1 MMDIDDAVAPT
12 NASTEVVPPSYR
24 IPPEIIAKI
33 IRRIIPPKIRH
44 GHIMQERIRALHIAT
59 SICQYWRYAVLDHAT
74 LWSIV
79 PIHRKALG
87 KLYLERTGNAPLSIV
102 FCADAQ
108 GACSAH
114 QATVSLLPHMQRIK
128 NVQFFAS
135 SQAINAIFSSLEQY
149 GTPLEGIGLEIKPA
163 PTSEAWMAVYD
174 HLLKYASTLK
184 ALQLDAYEHRFTTDQ
199 FKQFPHLS
207 RLEISGIHDLCDA
220 SQLLTSFPTLAS
232 IKFGLEAIAGH
243 EEYHQL
249 PDRIVPH
256 PNLRH
261 IHLQAG
267 CYPIKTV
274 LESLKLQSGVH
285 LECEIVR
292 CRHWRAAEQERFL
305 PLPLKFLE
313 NTSNIEELDIHGSIQ
328 FKCRGSG
335 PSGSFHIQGF
345 YTGKL
350 HRPVEDLSHL
360 RRLTVVDVIE
370 QGLLED
376 IVIAA
381 PRLTS
386 LIFNNCFVSK
396 SWAIDRAVEAQPSLD
411 GAVDAGTFVATIGE
425 ERRTGVKNLKSVA
438 VNGALEGK
446 GLREFRTL
454 IRNYM

>member
-1 MMDIDDAVAPT
+1 MDVDDAVAPT
-12 NASTEVVPPSYR
+12 NTSKEVVPPSYR

-33 IRRIIPPKIRH
+33 IRGIIPPKIRH
-44 GHIMQERIRALHIAT
+44 GHIMQERIKALRVAT

-79 PIHRKALG
+79 PIHRKTLG
-87 KLYLERTGNAPLSIV
+87 QLYLQRSGNAPLSIV

-114 QATVSLLPHMQRIK
+114 QATVLLLPHMQRIK
-128 NVQFFAS
+128 SVQFFAS
-135 SQAINAIFSSLEQY
+135 SQAINAIFSSFEVY
-149 GTPLEGIGLEIKPA
+149 GARLEGIGLEIKPA
-163 PTSEAWMAVYD
+163 PTGEGWMGVYD
-174 HLLKYASTLK
+174 HLLKYGPTLK

-199 FKQFPHLS
+199 FRQFPYLS
-207 RLEISGIHDLCDA
+207 RLEISGIHDICDA
-220 SQLLTSFPTLAS
+220 SQLLTSFPNLTS
-232 IKFGLEAIAGH
+232 IKFGLEAIGGH
-243 EEYHQL
+243 EDYHQL
-249 PDRIVPH
+249 SDRIDPL

-267 CYPIKTV
+267 CYPIKSV
-274 LESLKLQSGVH
+274 LDSLKLQSGVH

-292 CRHWRAAEQERFL
+292 CRHWRGAEQERFL
-305 PLPLKFLE
+305 PLSLKFLE
-313 NTSNIEELDIHGSIQ
+313 NTSNIEELNIHGSVQ
-328 FKCRGSG
+328 FKCSGSG

-360 RRLTVVDVIE
+360 RRLTVADVIE

-376 IVIAA
+376 ILIAA

-386 LIFNNCFVSK
+386 LVFNHCFVSK
-396 SWAIDRAVEAQPSLD
+396 SWAIDRAVEALPSLD
-411 GAVDAGTFVATIGE
+411 GTIDADTFVATISE
-425 ERRTGVKNLKSVA
+425 ERRAGVKGFKSAA
-438 VNGALEGK
+438 VNGVLEGE
-446 GLREFRTL
+446 GLKEFRTL